1 MALVEGTI
9 YAYLSRRNRSQLKVQ
24 VKLNGYGTSGIMSS
38 PSGENFCLKEGTVYC
53 YQIGRICLWLK
64 GSELS
69 VVTFENKSTRIF
81 TIEGTNYS
89 PNGRICFKSQWND
102 LSIVRVE

>member
-1 MALVEGTI
+1 
-9 YAYLSRRNRSQLKVQ
+9 
-24 VKLNGYGTSGIMSS
+24 MSS

-69 VVTFENKSTRIF
+69 VVTFEDKSTRIF
-81 TIEGTNYS
+81 TVEGTNYS
-89 PNGRICFKSQWND
+89 LNGTICQLSEWNE
-102 LSIVRVE
+102 LFTTTVVRNCL